1 MSPTSSQETASISTI
16 QDASP
21 MFLPLKELE
30 LLSKMTT
37 GGLQV
42 LYRYTRKPH
51 LFSASMTSIQLTL
64 NNLGQNDLNDIKIGT
79 KTLAPGMALHDFPC
93 KLVIPNSNITQYL
106 FMYFFSGIAKLNSG
120 ASQSVNIGINF
131 NDSTQTAKFD
141 LVSSGRIFCIS
152 IQAPVG
158 ELVKAV
164 TMSEAVFDQ
173 EKSKLR

>member
-21 MFLPLKELE
+21 MFVPLKELE

-93 KLVIPNSNITQYL
+93 KLVKANFSKKPAKKTLVYRAG
-106 FMYFFSGIAKLNSG
+106 FFWR
-120 ASQSVNIGINF
+120 
-131 NDSTQTAKFD
+131 
-141 LVSSGRIFCIS
+141 VSFKKIRF
-152 IQAPVG
+152 
-158 ELVKAV
+158 
-164 TMSEAVFDQ
+164 
-173 EKSKLR
+173 